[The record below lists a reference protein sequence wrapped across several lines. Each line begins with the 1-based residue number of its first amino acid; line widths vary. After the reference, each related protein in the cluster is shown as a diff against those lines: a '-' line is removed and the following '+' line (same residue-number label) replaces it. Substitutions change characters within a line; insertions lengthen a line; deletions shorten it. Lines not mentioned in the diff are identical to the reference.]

1 MITEKSLA
9 AMRAQQEKTFLT
21 PCVWVKTKPTQ
32 AANGR
37 WVEGTPVRQAGSCRI
52 GQMGHSAI
60 EREIAGRMT
69 GRVLYTLTVSFSWD
83 VKPPDRIEAGE
94 RIFEVLGVI
103 TTTFS
108 TARRAVCA
116 EVV

>member
-1 MITEKSLA
+1 MITEQSLA

-21 PCVWVKTKPTQ
+21 PCVWVKTTRTQ

-37 WVEGTPVRQAGSCRI
+37 WVEGTPMRQAGHCRI
-52 GQMGHSAI
+52 GQMGNSAI

-69 GRVLYTLTVSFSWD
+69 GRVLYTLTVAYSWD
-83 VKPPDRIEAGE
+83 VKPADRIEAGE

-103 TTTFS
+103 TTTFA
-108 TARRAVCA
+108 TARRVICA
-116 EVV
+116 ELV